1 MGTRNITIVIKN
13 KKTKVAQYGQ
23 WDGYP
28 SGQGVTALNFLR
40 QSNLSQFGEEV
51 DKLKWFTEKQLEKLE
66 KIEWKDTHG
75 CISRDTGAEILNEVY
90 EGKVTRL
97 VNQETFV
104 ADSLFCEWA
113 YVVDLDKNTFE
124 VYEGFNQEPLTKE
137 DRFFELTENVERRG
151 DNQYHPCKMIKSYPL
166 DNLPTEEEF
175 INYFDKL
182 EEEKEEEQ
190 EENTQN

>member
-1 MGTRNITIVIKN
+1 MGTRNATIVIKDN
-13 KKTKVAQYGQ
+13 KTKVAQYGQ

-40 QSNLSQFGEEV
+40 QANLSQFGTEV
-51 DKLKWFTEKQLEKLE
+51 DKLDWFTEEELEDLGTA
-66 KIEWKDTHG
+66 WQDSHPYL
-75 CISRDTGAEILNEVY
+75 SRDTGAEILIEVY
-90 EGKVTRL
+90 KGTVTKL
-97 VNQETFV
+97 VNREDFV

-124 VYEGFNQEPLTKE
+124 VYEGFNQEPLTKD
-137 DRFFELTENVERRG
+137 DRFFDLTENVERRG

-175 INYFDKL
+175 IEYFDKL
-182 EEEKEEEQ
+182 EEEEAE
-190 EENTQN
+190 EENTQD

>member
-1 MGTRNITIVIKN
+1 MGTRNATIVIKN
-13 KKTKVAQYGQ
+13 NKTKVAQYGQ

-28 SGQGVTALNFLR
+28 SGQGLTALNFLR
-40 QSNLSQFGEEV
+40 QANLSQFGTEV
-51 DKLKWFTEKQLEKLE
+51 DKLKWFTEKQLEKLGTT
-66 KIEWKDTHG
+66 WQDSHPYL
-75 CISRDTGAEILNEVY
+75 SRDTGAEILNEVY

-137 DRFFELTENVERRG
+137 DRFFGLTENVERRG
-151 DNQYHPCKMIKSYPL
+151 DNQYHPCKLIKSYPL

-175 INYFDKL
+175 L
-182 EEEKEEEQ
+182 ELEKEEDEEEEI
-190 EENTQN
+190 EENTQD